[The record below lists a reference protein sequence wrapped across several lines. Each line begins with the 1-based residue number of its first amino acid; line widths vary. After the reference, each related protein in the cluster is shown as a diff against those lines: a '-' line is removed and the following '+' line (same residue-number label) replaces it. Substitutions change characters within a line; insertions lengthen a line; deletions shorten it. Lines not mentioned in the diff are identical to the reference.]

1 MNVYA
6 QEAQRVYNFKK
17 HGTGA
22 DGIKAIVAAAAKHF
36 GCDAVVACPG
46 HTTDETALQTL
57 LGATLRRVAEVESRK
72 YNHEAA
78 IDFAEEVKTVELP
91 DGFAARKVLVVD
103 DVVTTGK
110 SMRFFCGVFE
120 ALGMEAVGL
129 CLGLNYKLNPTETDF
144 ELEIPEQAVTPT
156 GAPAS
161 DFAIK
166 LERQRVALER
176 GKIQLEIDQ
185 RKLGK
190 IRADDEADANDKKDG
205 RYEKTIYA
213 LALRFGI
220 GKNTMAGLMK
230 NADAPR
236 RHGKKGYMVTEWGA
250 WMLRRREMPEAVEAG
265 LRLKN
270 ANAEEI
276 LRSRKMANDE
286 RAGRMMERT
295 RHEEEMRE
303 FAKAVGDAVGAMRQR
318 AAMRG
323 ADATVVRVV
332 EETAAELR
340 HEILRRCCDGAEDA

>member
-1 MNVYA
+1 LNVYA

-22 DGIKAIVAAAAKHF
+22 DGIKAIVTAAAKHF

-57 LGATLRRVAEVESRK
+57 FGATLRRVAEVESRK

-78 IDFAEEVKTVELP
+78 IDFTEEVKTVELP

-129 CLGLNYKLNPTETDF
+129 CLGLNYKLNPAEADF
-144 ELEIPEQAVTPT
+144 ELELPEAALTATGSPT
-156 GAPAS
+156 S

-166 LERQRVALER
+166 VERQRVALER
-176 GKIQLEIDQ
+176 GKIQLEIDKS
-185 RKLGK
+185 RLGK
-190 IRADDEADANDKKDG
+190 IKADEEADAGATRDN
-205 RYEKTIYA
+205 RFEKTIYA

-286 RAGRMMERT
+286 RAGKMMPVEKVAAYVR
-295 RHEEEMRE
+295 RYSKEVADAIASVRE
-303 FAKAVGDAVGAMRQR
+303 R

-323 ADATVVRVV
+323 LDAGLLKSA
-332 EETAAELR
+332 EEMSAEVNHIISERL
-340 HEILRRCCDGAEDA
+340 AEWPA